1 MVEALI
7 WRLIFEHFTQ
17 CVCMDIV
24 CIKECLSAWLFV
36 NFELMAY
43 YKFQSL
49 VYSLVPVFVHACV
62 KIWITMQKV
71 RQQSITHLNTILAST

>member
-1 MVEALI
+1 
-7 WRLIFEHFTQ
+7 
-17 CVCMDIV
+17 MDIV

-71 RQQSITHLNTILAST
+71 RQQSITHLNTILASTWDIVNVFFLLFLPQVFL